1 MTARKSYWTERRV
14 LVTGATGIVGSWVTK
29 DLLAR
34 GAYVVAFVLD
44 DDPQSEFYRS
54 GAVDQVS
61 VVNGELEDFRAV
73 ERAIVAHEIDT
84 VIHLGAQAIVSVAYR
99 SPLATLETNVRGT
112 WNLLEACRQHPDLVK
127 SVVVASSDKAY
138 GEQQQL
144 PYTEDMPLLGH
155 QPYEVS
161 KSCADLIAQAYYHT
175 YRLPVGIARCGNIYG
190 GGDLNWTRIVPGTI
204 RSLFRGE
211 SPLIR
216 SDGNYIRDYIYVKD
230 VSRAYLTLA
239 EYQVSAKV
247 QGESFNFSPESRVTV
262 LEIVNKIRELMKCE
276 HIKPTVLATA
286 QGEIRNQYLSSAK
299 AAEVLG
305 WKPTYTLEAGLRETV
320 DWYVKFWERGPREP
334 ASPAVEFR
342 LDQVRLGEE
351 AIRGAARE

>member
-1 MTARKSYWTERRV
+1 MTADMSFWTERRV

-34 GAYVVAFVLD
+34 GAYVVAFVLN

-54 GAVDQVS
+54 GADHHVS
-61 VVNGELEDFRAV
+61 VVNGQLEDFRAV
-73 ERAIVAHEIDT
+73 ERAILAHEVDT

-112 WNLLEACRQHPDLVK
+112 WNLLEACRLHPDWVK

-138 GEQQQL
+138 GELEQL
-144 PYTEDMPLLGH
+144 PYTEEMPLVGR

-161 KSCADLIAQAYYHT
+161 KSCADLISQAYYHT
-175 YRLPVGIARCGNIYG
+175 YRLPVAIARCGNIYG

-204 RSLFRGE
+204 RALLRRE

-230 VSRAYLTLA
+230 VSCAYLTLA
-239 EYQVSAKV
+239 EQLASGKV
-247 QGESFNFSPESRVTV
+247 QGESFNFSPESRVKV
-262 LEIVNKIRELMKCE
+262 LEIVNKIRQLMKCE
-276 HIKPTVLATA
+276 HIQPTVLATA
-286 QGEIRNQYLSSAK
+286 KGEIRNQYLSSAK

-305 WKPTYTLEAGLRETV
+305 WKPTYTLEAGLSETV
-320 DWYVKFWERGPREP
+320 DWYARFWESDAKGKP
-334 ASPAVEFR
+334 AA
-342 LDQVRLGEE
+342 
-351 AIRGAARE
+351 